1 MVFSLISNTN
11 PSNETKILLGIYM
24 AVATFIW
31 FTLIVF
37 LFQKFQRVNLLRK
50 NLPYLEKNYR
60 CYINLD
66 SITNSLLR
74 LFMNTPLGLTEIISK
89 LEKQEG
95 KGLPPVHLW
104 NPPLCENV
112 EMKINSKGDWFFNNS
127 PINRKKMVQLFS
139 TVLRRDEEDYFLV
152 TPVEKIKVVV
162 EKKPFV
168 IIDFEIKEE
177 EKADNL
183 FSN

>member
-1 MVFSLISNTN
+1 
-11 PSNETKILLGIYM
+11 
-24 AVATFIW
+24 
-31 FTLIVF
+31 
-37 LFQKFQRVNLLRK
+37 
-50 NLPYLEKNYR
+50 
-60 CYINLD
+60 
-66 SITNSLLR
+66 
-74 LFMNTPLGLTEIISK
+74 MNTPLGLTEIISK
-89 LEKQEG
+89 LKNQEG
-95 KGLPPVHLW
+95 KKLPPVHLW

-168 IIDFEIKEE
+168 IIDFEIEEE
-177 EKADNL
+177 EKKQTIFFLTNTNDVVKL
-183 FSN
+183 SKSNKLTVEIEENTKEPFHYIEVRDRLEALISRNVFYKLVDLATEEKGRLYIESDSQTFILGET

>member
-1 MVFSLISNTN
+1 
-11 PSNETKILLGIYM
+11 
-24 AVATFIW
+24 
-31 FTLIVF
+31 
-37 LFQKFQRVNLLRK
+37 
-50 NLPYLEKNYR
+50 
-60 CYINLD
+60 
-66 SITNSLLR
+66 
-74 LFMNTPLGLTEIISK
+74 MNTPLGLTEIISK

-95 KGLPPVHLW
+95 KRLPPVHLW

-139 TVLRRDEEDYFLV
+139 TVLRRDEEGYFLV

-177 EKADNL
+177 EKKQTIFFLTNTNDVVKL
-183 FSN
+183 SKSNKLTVEIEENTKEPFPYIEVRDRLEALISRNVFYKLVDLAKEEKGRLYIESDSQTFILGET

>member
-1 MVFSLISNTN
+1 
-11 PSNETKILLGIYM
+11 
-24 AVATFIW
+24 
-31 FTLIVF
+31 
-37 LFQKFQRVNLLRK
+37 
-50 NLPYLEKNYR
+50 
-60 CYINLD
+60 
-66 SITNSLLR
+66 
-74 LFMNTPLGLTEIISK
+74 MNTPLGLTEIISK
-89 LEKQEG
+89 LENQEG
-95 KGLPPVHLW
+95 KKLPLVHLW

-177 EKADNL
+177 EKNQTIFFLTNTNDVVKL
-183 FSN
+183 SKSNKLTVEIEENTKEPFPYIEVRDRLEALISRNVFYKLVDLAKEEKGRLYIESDSQTFILGET

>member
-1 MVFSLISNTN
+1 
-11 PSNETKILLGIYM
+11 
-24 AVATFIW
+24 
-31 FTLIVF
+31 
-37 LFQKFQRVNLLRK
+37 
-50 NLPYLEKNYR
+50 
-60 CYINLD
+60 
-66 SITNSLLR
+66 
-74 LFMNTPLGLTEIISK
+74 MNTPLGLTEIISK
-89 LEKQEG
+89 LKNQEG
-95 KGLPPVHLW
+95 KKLPPVHLW

-168 IIDFEIKEE
+168 IIDFEIEEE
-177 EKADNL
+177 EKKQTIFFLTNTNDVVKL
-183 FSN
+183 SKSNKLTVEIEENTKEPFPYIEVRDRLEALISRNVFYKLVDLATEEKGRLYIESDSQTFILGET